1 MPRLAALVVTM
12 LAAAALAGCSDDP
25 TTVEAGDDGDGAG
38 STTTTDPVATVPASG
53 DGPVLQI
60 TTGGGFVP
68 PEIVFAT
75 FPQFTLYA
83 DGRVVVPGPTT
94 LEYPGRALPNLLTGS
109 VGADQARAAVEAARD
124 AGVGKSLDLGRPP
137 VADAPTTT
145 FVLVDGGG
153 THRTDAYAL
162 DLDLDEPGLSA
173 AQQDARRRLRE
184 LVADMGRLGNVAE
197 QPYVATTVSVL
208 VRPYAEVDRTE
219 LPGEPAPG
227 EVDWPL
233 ADLATGGR
241 EQFGGRCLGFTG
253 ADAERVLGAAADARA
268 NARWR
273 SGGASW
279 WLAFRPELPGT
290 EPCADR

>member
-1 MPRLAALVVTM
+1 MPRPAALLVAMLATVVLAA
-12 LAAAALAGCSDDP
+12 CSDDP
-25 TTVEAGDDGDGAG
+25 TTVEAGDDRGR
-38 STTTTDPVATVPASG
+38 STTAPETVTTVAPAG

-60 TTGGGFVP
+60 TSGGGFVP
-68 PEIVFAT
+68 PEFHFANL
-75 FPQFTLYA
+75 PQFTLYA

-109 VGADQARAAVEAARD
+109 VGPDQVRGAVEAADD
-124 AGVGKSLDLGRPP
+124 AGVGKSLDLGQPP

-145 FVLVDGGG
+145 FVMVDGRG

-162 DLDLDEPGLSA
+162 DLDFDGSGLSA
-173 AQQDARRRLRE
+173 SQQEARRRLRE
-184 LVADMGRLGNVAE
+184 LVAEMGRLGNAAAE
-197 QPYVATTVSVL
+197 PYRATAVSVL
-208 VRPYAEVDRTE
+208 VRPYADVDRTG
-219 LPGEPAPG
+219 LPGEPAPA

-241 EQFGGRCLGFTG
+241 EQFGGRCLGLAG
-253 ADAERVLGAAADARA
+253 AEAERVLAAAADARA

-273 SGGASW
+273 SGGSFW

-290 EPCADR
+290 APCADR